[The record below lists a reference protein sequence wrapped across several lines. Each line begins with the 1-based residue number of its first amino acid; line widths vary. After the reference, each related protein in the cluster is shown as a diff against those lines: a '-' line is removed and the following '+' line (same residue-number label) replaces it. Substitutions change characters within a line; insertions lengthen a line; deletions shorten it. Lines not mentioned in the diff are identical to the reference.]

1 MHFSAENFEKTCEV
15 TVVAV
20 VARVEYFLES
30 VTDSPQ
36 IEWNPLC
43 EFESLQAQ
51 ANLWKKLDHLLHIA
65 HLETFLTYFKKD
77 QKVPELKPCINRT
90 DSYKP
95 DVK

>member
-51 ANLWKKLDHLLHIA
+51 ANL
-65 HLETFLTYFKKD
+65 
-77 QKVPELKPCINRT
+77 
-90 DSYKP
+90 
-95 DVK
+95 